1 VFGGG
6 VAVTDGDG
14 AAEAVTVVLEVS
26 DGRFVTTEAGDVEY
40 EEDEEA
46 GDGLEGP
53 GAVGVLE

>member
-1 VFGGG
+1 M
-6 VAVTDGDG
+6 AVTDGDG